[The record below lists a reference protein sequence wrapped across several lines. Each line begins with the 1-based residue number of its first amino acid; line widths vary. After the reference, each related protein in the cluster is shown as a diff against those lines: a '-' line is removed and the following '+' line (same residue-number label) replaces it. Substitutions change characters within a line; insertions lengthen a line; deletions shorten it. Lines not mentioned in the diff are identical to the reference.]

1 VENACF
7 GATAAAGE
15 NVRAKEKGIGKR
27 EVCERGNSVA
37 TTARN
42 SMRDTALANSKWSA
56 RMCKGYSRPVS
67 VDAALQEAESDAA
80 TCLSLV
86 RPRAARAVAWAVER
100 KATAS
105 VRQAAGL
112 RGSEGA
118 ADEKQKRA
126 ERHKRLTG
134 GRNRVTDLATRE
146 TPVFEVEAEWL
157 HRSTYEPGTVV
168 LLGSQSNLSQ
178 TCPLCPLRN

>member
-1 VENACF
+1 MSVENACF

-67 VDAALQEAESDAA
+67 GDAALQEEESEAA

-86 RPRAARAVAWAVER
+86 RPRAARAVA
-100 KATAS
+100 AS
-105 VRQAAGL
+105 
-112 RGSEGA
+112 
-118 ADEKQKRA
+118 
-126 ERHKRLTG
+126 
-134 GRNRVTDLATRE
+134 
-146 TPVFEVEAEWL
+146 
-157 HRSTYEPGTVV
+157 
-168 LLGSQSNLSQ
+168 
-178 TCPLCPLRN
+178 